1 MKASGL
7 RTVAISLLVGLATL
21 PDGMVPIALNAAV
34 VERWGVSLQTAH
46 WFTAAALLG
55 AVALFPLLG
64 PIQRRWKAGASIAW
78 ASLINAILLI
88 LLACPIPF
96 WLAMILRI
104 GTGGMDMVTLAILL
118 GLLEGGDRTRS
129 GRRYGPATLAIML
142 GLAMG
147 FTAGGILS
155 QFMQAGIFLVG
166 ASFSILLA
174 VAAGCSG
181 GLIRDEAMELDSPTG
196 GVRYWPTLLFSF
208 SDRALSAVVT
218 VSVTL
223 YLVKE
228 IAVKETLVGP
238 SMSMILLIIA
248 LGAWPAG
255 ILADRIGPLPVRI
268 VAVIGYSAGF
278 AMLAAA
284 PWVPIWVIV
293 LSLGIMGIF
302 GSGLAPSMYILASS
316 RGRGAIDMG
325 GIHAA
330 GNAGYLSG
338 LLGAGGL
345 LAISDGMSTLSAYQ
359 IIFLIF
365 TTMYLLLNLPAIA
378 AMAGWRV
385 HRPVSDTRST

>member
-1 MKASGL
+1 MRATGL
-7 RTVAISLLVGLATL
+7 RTLAISLLIGLAAL
-21 PDGMVPIALNAAV
+21 PDGLVPIALNSAV
-34 VERWGVSLQTAH
+34 VQRWGVSLEMAH

-55 AVALFPLLG
+55 AVVMFPLLG
-64 PIQRRWKAGASIAW
+64 MIQRRWNAGFSIACASIA
-78 ASLINAILLI
+78 NAILLI

-96 WLAMILRI
+96 WLAMILRV

-118 GLLEGGDRTRS
+118 GLLEVGDHSRS

-155 QFMQAGIFLVG
+155 QYLEAGIFLVG
-166 ASFSILLA
+166 SAFSILLA

-181 GLIRDEAMELDSPTG
+181 GLLRDEIMSVGSAVK
-196 GVRYWPTLLFSF
+196 GVRYWPMLLFSF

-223 YLVKE
+223 YLVSE
-228 IAVKETLVGP
+228 IAVDETLVGP
-238 SMSMILLIIA
+238 SMSMILLLIA

-268 VAVIGYSAGF
+268 VAVVGYSAGF

-284 PWVPIWVIV
+284 PWVPIWVIIV
-293 LSLGIMGIF
+293 SLGIMGLF
-302 GSGLAPSMYILASS
+302 GAGLAPSMYILAAV

-330 GNAGYLSG
+330 GNAGYLAG
-338 LLGAGGL
+338 LIGAGSL
-345 LAISDGMSTLSAYQ
+345 LALSENISTINAYQ

-365 TTMYLLLNLPAIA
+365 TTLYLLLNLPAIA

-385 HRPVSDTRST
+385 RRTVSDT

>member
-1 MKASGL
+1 MKASSL
-7 RTVAISLLVGLATL
+7 RTITISLLVGLATL
-21 PDGMVPIALNAAV
+21 PDGMVPIALNKAV
-34 VERWGVSLQTAH
+34 VERWNVSLEMAH

-64 PIQRRWKAGASIAW
+64 PIQRRWSAGASIAC

-96 WLAMILRI
+96 WLAMVLRL

-118 GLLEGGDRTRS
+118 GLLQSGDQSRS

-155 QFMQAGIFLVG
+155 QFLQAGIFLVG
-166 ASFSILLA
+166 SAFSILLA

-181 GLIRDEAMELDSPTG
+181 GLLRDEVMSVTPTPSSK

-228 IAVKETLVGP
+228 IAVNETLVGP
-238 SMSMILLIIA
+238 SMAMILLLIA

-268 VAVIGYSAGF
+268 VAVVGYSAGF
-278 AMLAAA
+278 AMLSAA
-284 PWVPIWVIV
+284 PWVPVWVII
-293 LSLGIMGIF
+293 LSLGIMGLF
-302 GSGLAPSMYILASS
+302 GAGLAPSMYILASG

-345 LAISDGMSTLSAYQ
+345 LVLGSSMSTINSYQ

-385 HRPVSDTRST
+385 RRPLSDI